1 MQAHKHVGLC
11 SLLLASWL
19 IWSTLHQHTDAS
31 AHCVRLPRAI
41 SGGASPAQD
50 YQQQDASWREPSSLL
65 TYSYVFTLKASALVF
80 VGGLHHSWIKNSIW
94 GDRRWADETDRHGMP
109 AEMWLKE
116 QQEVEVKHRRSA
128 NKATGLAKQREE
140 WGNLSQSMWFLM
152 EQTQTS
158 GSIVIAAVNLCSD

>member
-1 MQAHKHVGLC
+1 
-11 SLLLASWL
+11 
-19 IWSTLHQHTDAS
+19 
-31 AHCVRLPRAI
+31 
-41 SGGASPAQD
+41 
-50 YQQQDASWREPSSLL
+50 
-65 TYSYVFTLKASALVF
+65 
-80 VGGLHHSWIKNSIW
+80 
-94 GDRRWADETDRHGMP
+94 MP